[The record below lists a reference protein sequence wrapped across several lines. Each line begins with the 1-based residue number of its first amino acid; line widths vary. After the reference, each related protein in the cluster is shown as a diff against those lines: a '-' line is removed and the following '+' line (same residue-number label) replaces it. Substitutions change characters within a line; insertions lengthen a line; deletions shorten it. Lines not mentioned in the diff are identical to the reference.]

1 MPTRN
6 YSIEATSIR
15 SRLMQLGQ
23 GDRPFNRRENLQK
36 DTWSQNALFSFKMR
50 HTNMYAKT
58 SFPFYTVHKYKV

>member
-1 MPTRN
+1 
-6 YSIEATSIR
+6 
-15 SRLMQLGQ
+15 MQLGQ